1 MHLDDL
7 EHSQIILLSI
17 LLTVIISVATSVS
30 VLSILESRQGEAT
43 VVSKTINRII
53 ERKISTDKTSSKEI
67 TENDVE
73 NILVSIIGKDV
84 QKNNGEN
91 IVQEF
96 SSSQIQTTNFDN
108 PVILLKDSKTLL
120 VEKNYINQSGDL
132 DIKFKENTYTFSEI
146 KDSRFQNYSLY
157 RLGELNSKL
166 PIKSIIKIGKEVDI
180 KIAKKVFLLN
190 SGNKNLFYTEGVIST
205 INKNKNK
212 NKILNFTVS
221 ADKGN
226 NYKNLFV
233 FDTEGYLLGIWFKND
248 SKDITPIYD
257 IISLYNSNK

>member
-30 VLSILESRQGEAT
+30 VL
-43 VVSKTINRII
+43 
-53 ERKISTDKTSSKEI
+53 
-67 TENDVE
+67 
-73 NILVSIIGKDV
+73 
-84 QKNNGEN
+84 
-91 IVQEF
+91 
-96 SSSQIQTTNFDN
+96 
-108 PVILLKDSKTLL
+108 
-120 VEKNYINQSGDL
+120 EKNYINQSGDL